1 MPKKE
6 TSGKTI
12 RITLVR
18 SMIGYTEDQ
27 RGTVRALGLH
37 RMNHTVEHKDTP
49 VIRGMIKKI
58 IHVLKVEE

>member
-1 MPKKE
+1 MPKQE

-18 SMIGYTEDQ
+18 SLIGYTEDQ
-27 RGTVRALGLH
+27 RGTARALGLR

-49 VIRGMIKKI
+49 VIRGMINKI
-58 IHVLKVEE
+58 IHVLKIEE